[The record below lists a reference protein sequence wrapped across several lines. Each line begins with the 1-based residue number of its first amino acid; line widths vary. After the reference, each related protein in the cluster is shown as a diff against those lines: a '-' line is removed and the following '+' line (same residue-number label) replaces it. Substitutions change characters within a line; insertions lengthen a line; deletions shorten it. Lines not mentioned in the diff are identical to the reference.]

1 MDVNIWDKDGIKVD
15 SITINDDLL
24 PVNGRV
30 SKGKNSYYKGVG
42 VVYTGHN
49 LFPLSPQ
56 TNLYGYSIL
65 QPSTVFYMG
74 PRASKSCFE
83 GKVGIFQE
91 PYQPQFN
98 DWIGS
103 CGVKELSLIE
113 NSEDFELSSVEFLN
127 VVNYDRN
134 NQQYYFEVDY
144 KCGRRKYLDDGDP
157 LKLRELLDYMIRD
170 NWNFIWDKTSI
181 TDISFDGRVSDTAD
195 LFQSKITLSHK
206 LGTVYSVLYS
216 LGKLDHSKY
225 LEFLKV
231 NNMSHEN
238 DMDYVYN
245 SIDILKQ
252 NGVDVTELFVFG
264 DKYEN
269 YKNVILN
276 HLVVGKNCGD
286 CCYIEVGEK
295 IRDAY
300 IRRAKAQFS
309 IDEGE

>member
-1 MDVNIWDKDGIKVD
+1 MNIDVWDENGNKVYD
-15 SITINDDLL
+15 ITIKDDLV

-30 SKGKNSYYKGVG
+30 SKGNKSYYKGAG

-56 TNLYGYSIL
+56 TDLKGYSVL

-74 PRASKSCFE
+74 PKVIKDCFE

-98 DWIGS
+98 DWIGA

-113 NSEDFELSSVEFLN
+113 NSEDFKLSSVEFLSVIN
-127 VVNYDRN
+127 FDRD

-144 KCGRRKYLDDGDP
+144 KCGRRKYLEEGDP
-157 LKLRELLDYMIRD
+157 LKLRTLLDYMIQD

-181 TDISFDGRVSDTAD
+181 TDISYDGRVSDTAD
-195 LFQSKITLSHK
+195 LFQSKMSLSHK

-216 LGKLDHSKY
+216 LGKIDHAKY
-225 LEFLKV
+225 LEFLQS
-231 NNMSHEN
+231 NNMIHEN
-238 DMDYVYN
+238 DMDYIYN
-245 SIDILKQ
+245 SVEILKQ
-252 NGVDVTELFVFG
+252 NGVDVSELLSLP

-269 YKNVILN
+269 YKRIVVD

-286 CCYIEVGEK
+286 CCYIEVGDK

-300 IRRAKAQFS
+300 IKRAKTQFS
-309 IDEGE
+309 MELGE